1 MTAENL
7 NNEANRCFL
16 CKNARCQKHCP
27 INTPVPEIIKL
38 YKEERFDEAGK
49 ILFENNP
56 FSIVC
61 AIVCPHEDQCYGNC
75 IRNIKDVGVKFFEIE
90 KFISEKYL
98 GSLELKKGENNSKSI
113 AIVGGGPAGIT
124 SALMLSQKG
133 FRVTIFE
140 AKEKIG
146 GMLTYGIPEYRLDRK
161 IIKKYEDTL
170 INLGVKIRYST
181 LISETIDINKLKS
194 EYDAVLISNGVW
206 SPKSVSIKGETLG
219 NCHYAIDYLSA
230 NKSYDLKEEVIV
242 IGAGNV
248 AMDAAR
254 TAKRNGSN
262 VRVVYRKDE
271 CDMVATNMEIQE
283 AKDDDVEFD
292 FFKSPVEINKD
303 GVVFVECRK
312 EINEDKSFKMINIED
327 SEKLIKCDN
336 VIIAIGQ
343 NPRNEITNKTSIETD
358 RVGHIKVNKC
368 GQTSIDGVFSAGDIV
383 TGAKTVVLAV
393 DGAKKV
399 SLEIEKYLLNK

>member
-1 MTAENL
+1 MNIEEL
-7 NNEANRCFL
+7 NSEANRCLL

-27 INTPVPEIIKL
+27 INTPVPEVIKL
-38 YKEERFDEAGK
+38 YKEGKYEEAGQ

-56 FSIVC
+56 FSVVC
-61 AIVCPHEDQCYGNC
+61 GIVCPHEDQCYGNC

-90 KFISEKYL
+90 QFVSLKYL
-98 GSLELKKGENNSKSI
+98 ESLELKKGENNDKSV
-113 AIVGGGPAGIT
+113 AIIGGGPAGIT

-133 FRVTIFE
+133 FSVTIFE
-140 AKEKIG
+140 AKEQIG

-170 INLGVKIRYST
+170 ISLGVKIRYST
-181 LISETIDINKLKS
+181 LVSETIDVKKLKD
-194 EYDAVLISNGVW
+194 EYDVVLIANGVW
-206 SPKSVSIKGETLG
+206 SPKSTWIKGETLG

-230 NKSYDLKEEVIV
+230 NKSYDLGENVIV

-262 VRVVYRKDE
+262 VKIVYRKDE

-283 AKDDDVEFD
+283 AKGDNVEFE
-292 FFKSPVEINKD
+292 FFKSPVEITKE
-303 GVVFVECRK
+303 GVIFIDCKK
-312 EINEDKSFKMINIED
+312 EINEDKSFNMINIEG
-327 SEKLIKCDN
+327 SEKLMKCDN

-358 RVGHIKVNKC
+358 RVGHIKVDES
-368 GQTSIDGVFSAGDIV
+368 GQTSMEGVFSAGDIV

-393 DGAKKV
+393 EGAKKV